1 VADCGGDD
9 FEKLRLIYDYL
20 DEYNKFVATFAVCKA
35 GCSHCCKIGV
45 DVTRVEALYIERSTG
60 KTMHRKRK
68 RSMNH
73 RTPCPMLSSDG
84 KCGIYE
90 HRPFNCRTLHTLDDS
105 SFCTTPNVTH
115 AIYGIPQAKPRYGS
129 DCYAQMANIR
139 DALNKNGE
147 VKDIRDYF
155 GK

>member
-1 VADCGGDD
+1 
-9 FEKLRLIYDYL
+9 
-20 DEYNKFVATFAVCKA
+20 
-35 GCSHCCKIGV
+35 
-45 DVTRVEALYIERSTG
+45 
-60 KTMHRKRK
+60 
-68 RSMNH
+68 
-73 RTPCPMLSSDG
+73 MLSSDG

-105 SFCTTPNVTH
+105 SFCATPNVTH

-129 DCYAQMANIR
+129 DCYAQMANVR